1 MALNS
6 RTPIILKLNGSVA
19 IVFVMTVVAALA
31 YSYSAESDRT
41 AEMGERYATEA
52 TTFYF
57 DSLNTMML
65 TGTMGQREI
74 LREKMLNRPGVL
86 EARVIR
92 GQPVIDQFGPGNEHE
107 QVVDELDRRA
117 LKGEP
122 ITQLVERDG
131 QRIITVITPFV
142 ATENTRGVNCLQCHM
157 VPSGAVNGAIRVSYS
172 LEEMDSQMIASYWTM
187 VGVYVLLFAVGQAIL
202 YLFFSRTLVKPVL
215 ALRGRLLEI
224 ARGDGDLTI
233 SLERQSNDELG
244 DVADEFNVFTA
255 KLRTTISEIKQSVSE
270 LNRNAKQIECISNE
284 TTESANLQYSEL
296 DQTSS
301 AINEMSATVQEV
313 AQNAGVAAETARR
326 ADEEANRGQGIVQ
339 QTVES
344 INALASEV
352 TNAADVIEKLG
363 RETGNIDSIL
373 DVVKD
378 IAEQTN
384 LLALNAAIE
393 AARAGEHGRG
403 FAVVADEVRGLAAR
417 TQESITEIHAMIA
430 SLQAGAKAAGSVMAA
445 GREQAMSSVEQAASA
460 GEAISAIT
468 AQVDVIN
475 EMNTQI
481 ASAAEE
487 QSATSEEINRSI
499 QNINRVADKTTEN
512 ACEASKASQQ
522 LLQVA
527 NRLDQLVEQFKV

>member
-117 LKGEP
+117 LKGES
-122 ITQLVERDG
+122 ISQLVEKDG
-131 QRIITVITPFV
+131 QRIVTVITPFV

-202 YLFFSRTLVKPVL
+202 YIFFSRTLVKPVL

-270 LNRNAKQIECISNE
+270 LNSNAKQIECISNE

-313 AQNAGVAAETARR
+313 ARNAGVAAETARR